1 MKSRRSPRCR
11 PLESRKLR
19 ILNRQDVTQ
28 LLPMQDC
35 IDVMADA
42 MKAASSGNVSVPPRS
57 VTSLID
63 HSGHMFLMPAS
74 ALTPSVFGAKVIGHV
89 LGNPAKGLPSVQ
101 GYIALFDHDTGTP
114 VAIVEGSA
122 ITALR
127 TAAASGLATRELARQ
142 DARSHGVMGT
152 GVQAAAHI
160 EAIACVRGIGRV
172 LVWGRDAKKAEALA
186 NAEARRMGLV
196 VIACNDPA
204 EVAACDVVTTTTGAS
219 EPVLLG
225 DWLTPG
231 AHVNLVGAHTP
242 ATREADTA
250 AMTRAKI
257 YVDLLQSAMSEA
269 GDILIPI
276 EEQAMTTDAIVGE
289 LGQLVAGEIPG
300 RTAEDDITL
309 YKSLG
314 IAAQDLF
321 AAARVYERA
330 VEESVGTEISL
341 T

>member
-1 MKSRRSPRCR
+1 
-11 PLESRKLR
+11 
-19 ILNRQDVTQ
+19 LNRQDVTQ

-42 MKAASSGNVSVPPRS
+42 MCAASSGSVSVPPRS
-57 VTSLID
+57 VNSLID

-74 ALTPSVFGAKVIGHV
+74 ALAPPVFGAKVIGHI
-89 LGNPAKGLPSVQ
+89 LGNPARGLPSVQ
-101 GYIALFDHDTGTP
+101 GYIALFDHDTGSP

-160 EAIACVRGIGRV
+160 EAIACVRDTDQV
-172 LVWGRDAKKAEALA
+172 LVWGRDSDKADALATAEA
-186 NAEARRMGLV
+186 ERTGLPV
-196 VIACNDPA
+196 TASHDPA

-225 DWLTPG
+225 DWLSPG
-231 AHVNLVGAHTP
+231 VHINLVGSHTP
-242 ATREADTA
+242 EEREADTA
-250 AMTRAKI
+250 VMTQAKI

-276 EEQAMTTDAIVGE
+276 EEQAMTTDVIVGE

-300 RTAEDDITL
+300 RTSDGDVTL

-330 VEESVGTEISL
+330 MEEGAGTEVKL